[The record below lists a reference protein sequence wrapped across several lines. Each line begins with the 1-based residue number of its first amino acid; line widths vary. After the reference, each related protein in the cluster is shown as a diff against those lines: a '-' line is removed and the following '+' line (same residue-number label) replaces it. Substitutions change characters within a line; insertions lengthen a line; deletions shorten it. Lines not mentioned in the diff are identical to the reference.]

1 MCSSSSALWHRR
13 SRLGI
18 RTVVLGIMYVSFQDD
33 GQVHNLLT
41 LYPDFTS
48 KEQPYLIFDSTRQKY
63 PLFVCFMNWVDRG
76 YLLINLSN
84 TYIINQ

>member
-1 MCSSSSALWHRR
+1 MDLDLELRDSHCSPGNH
-13 SRLGI
+13 
-18 RTVVLGIMYVSFQDD
+18 TYMYVSFQDD

-48 KEQPYLIFDSTRQKY
+48 LL
-63 PLFVCFMNWVDRG
+63 PLFVCFMDWVNRG

-84 TYIINQ
+84 TYILTSNTLPGQSIRAGVPRKN